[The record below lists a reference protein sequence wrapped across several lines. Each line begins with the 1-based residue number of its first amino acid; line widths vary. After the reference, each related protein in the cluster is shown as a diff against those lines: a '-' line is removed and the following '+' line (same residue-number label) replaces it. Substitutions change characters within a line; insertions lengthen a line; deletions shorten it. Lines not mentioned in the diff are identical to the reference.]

1 MTNQS
6 PAPDDEWE
14 GLLHDAQN
22 AVRQWRTA
30 HPRATFS
37 EIEVAVDA
45 ELQRVRA
52 RMVADAARDG
62 AVAAVDAAPPR
73 CPHCGERLQGRGSR
87 TRQVTVAGD
96 QCVTLTRAYTVC
108 PRCGTGLFSP

>member
-1 MTNQS
+1 MTSQC

-14 GLLHDAQN
+14 VLLHAADR

-37 EIEVAVDA
+37 EIEGAVDA

-62 AVAAVDAAPPR
+62 AVAAAGDALLH
-73 CPHCGERLQGRGSR
+73 CPTCGERLQARGRRSR
-87 TRQVTVAGD
+87 RVTVAGD
-96 QCVTLTRAYTVC
+96 QCVTLTRPYTVC
-108 PRCGTGLFSP
+108 PRCGTGLFPP

>member
-14 GLLHDAQN
+14 VLLHDAQT

-37 EIEVAVDA
+37 EIEGAVDA

-62 AVAAVDAAPPR
+62 APAVAGNAPPR
-73 CPHCGERLQGRGSR
+73 CPTCGERLQARGSR
-87 TRQVTVAGD
+87 TRRVTVAGD
-96 QCVTLTRAYTVC
+96 QCVTLTRPYTLC
-108 PRCGTGLFSP
+108 PRCGTGLSPP